1 MGNKIIRLSE
11 VESITGLSSSTIYL
25 RIKENRFPPSV
36 NLGDRAVGWLVSD
49 IEDWIDQRI
58 KVSREIRQDK
68 K

>member
-25 RIKENRFPPSV
+25 RIKEKRFPASV
-36 NLGDRAVGWLVSD
+36 NLGNRAVGWLVSD

-58 KVSREIRQDK
+58 KISREIRQGET
-68 K
+68 